1 MRRVLRV
8 LTRSVAWLG
17 GVVFLLGGIAA
28 ITTLWAGDHDGLAP
42 LTGALALAGLLAN
55 RVSAHALHTLK

>member
-1 MRRVLRV
+1 MRRALRA

-17 GVVFLLGGIAA
+17 GLVFLLGGIAA

-42 LTGALALAGLLAN
+42 LTSALAAAGLLAN
-55 RVSAHALHTLK
+55 RVSVHVLHTLK